1 MTASFP
7 TFLRRHSYLKPEVKC
22 HKRVRVGGI
31 AYADGHTFPDTQYTF
46 QTISVVSELVF
57 MCIIAKIYT

>member
-7 TFLRRHSYLKPEVKC
+7 TFLRGHSYLKPEVKC

-31 AYADGHTFPDTQYTF
+31 AHTDEGHTSPDTQCTF
-46 QTISVVSELVF
+46 QTITVVFILN
-57 MCIIAKIYT
+57 